1 MCQEVIQ
8 PIFGSMHK
16 KLLRQNFSFSCCWL
30 TQSFRG
36 ILLAL
41 PPKSGSAVQVGHRI
55 FLSYFGCDWW
65 QIENYYQSFFP
76 QVSTTS
82 AIFYIC
88 IYAWS
93 VGPRMRKLISLLIWH
108 PSLIWTIV
116 AVTELSAILNSA
128 NYNNWKEVGY
138 STFPVHF
145 INMPLA
151 DILDDMKTS
160 DLNRILL
167 QV

>member
-1 MCQEVIQ
+1 MLGQLVQEWESWLACL
-8 PIFGSMHK
+8 FG
-16 KLLRQNFSFSCCWL
+16 
-30 TQSFRG
+30 
-36 ILLAL
+36 I
-41 PPKSGSAVQVGHRI
+41 P
-55 FLSYFGCDWW
+55 
-65 QIENYYQSFFP
+65 
-76 QVSTTS
+76 
-82 AIFYIC
+82 
-88 IYAWS
+88 
-93 VGPRMRKLISLLIWH
+93 
-108 PSLIWTIV
+108 LIWTIV